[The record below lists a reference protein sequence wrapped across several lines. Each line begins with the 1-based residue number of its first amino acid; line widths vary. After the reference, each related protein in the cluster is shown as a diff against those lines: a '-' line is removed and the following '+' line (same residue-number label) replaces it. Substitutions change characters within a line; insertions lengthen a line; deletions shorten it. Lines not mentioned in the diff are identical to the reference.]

1 MELLVVA
8 VTRSYPR
15 GDIMQ
20 RPAAAGPAEDADPA
34 DGADAADDAT
44 AKALVEAMGGEV
56 LIPRRLVLAALRE
69 HFELRRALAAWR
81 GGQGQRV
88 LDGTL
93 ALPCDQLLV
102 LYTECA
108 QLANVASGAQ
118 VSKLDHARVAE

>member
-1 MELLVVA
+1 MDPYALYRA
-8 VTRSYPR
+8 VMPSSRFVNLKSC
-15 GDIMQ
+15 
-20 RPAAAGPAEDADPA
+20 
-34 DGADAADDAT
+34 DGTPQIVTLGA
-44 AKALVEAMGGEV
+44 
-56 LIPRRLVLAALRE
+56 RLVLAALRE